1 MSTKITQSDPSWNP
15 SIIGRGFLKFKFYD
29 VWFEVSSN
37 NQAILPK
44 GSTLSEV
51 HLAHTLKTPKIHLH
65 SLRLLRKEMSF
76 SMHGIMDCGSF
87 VKEMQ
92 HDTLLNSFRD
102 SNVESQTENNEKAR
116 SWGMLHGS

>member
-1 MSTKITQSDPSWNP
+1 MSTKIAQLDPFWNP
-15 SIIGRGFLKFKFYD
+15 SIVGREYLKLEFYD

-44 GSTLSEV
+44 GSTLLEV

-65 SLRLLRKEMSF
+65 SSRLLGKKMSS
-76 SMHGIMDCGSF
+76 SMHGIMDCGSV

-92 HDTLLNSFRD
+92 HLMK
-102 SNVESQTENNEKAR
+102 V
-116 SWGMLHGS
+116 